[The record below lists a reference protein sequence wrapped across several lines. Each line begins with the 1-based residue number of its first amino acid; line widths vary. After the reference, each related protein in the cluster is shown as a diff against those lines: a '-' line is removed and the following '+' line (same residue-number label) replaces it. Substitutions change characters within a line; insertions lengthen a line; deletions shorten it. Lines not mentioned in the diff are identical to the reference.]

1 MTSITIENQY
11 GHCSVSTPDDD
22 MTIDEMIALFEQSL
36 SGIGYHWSG
45 NIELVQDYD
54 ITIGPTA
61 QN

>member
-1 MTSITIENQY
+1 
-11 GHCSVSTPDDD
+11 

-54 ITIGPTA
+54 IKIGPTA